1 MPTWLWTVRHTAE
14 PTLAAELV
22 RLGLPQSALRVPFP
36 GAVLASHPQLPDAAA
51 LRQTPALLRSWQP
64 AWALQVLPDVHEV
77 EAGSIASAGRQL
89 LASLQAEAA
98 AGGPWTDAV
107 PRWDAHVLVPGQ
119 LKGQPKPQGQRRA
132 QLIEEALWNE
142 VRSHHAPWRKAR
154 VRAGASS
161 QPPQLLA
168 QWLLASPES
177 GWLSTACVDLQF
189 AGVSWPA
196 RTPAGLAPVAD
207 DDDAPAS
214 AFRKL
219 VEALWLLGIA
229 PQAGQV
235 AVDLGASPGSW
246 THVLRRHG
254 VEVFA
259 VDRAPLAPHLQ
270 RDPLVHATQGD
281 AFAWLPPA
289 PVDWLVSDII
299 AFPERVAELLT
310 AWCGGRHM
318 RHFVV
323 QCKFRGEPNWQALH
337 AAIQTAR
344 AHGYDCAARHVF
356 NDKNE
361 ATLVG
366 TQMQTGA

>member
-1 MPTWLWTVRHTAE
+1 MATWLWTVRHTAE
-14 PTLAAELV
+14 PTLQTELL
-22 RLGLPQSALRVPFP
+22 RLGLPSASMRVPFP
-36 GAVLASHPQLPDAAA
+36 GAVLATHPRLPDAAA
-51 LRQTPALLRSWQP
+51 LQAAPELLRQWQP
-64 AWALQVLPDVHEV
+64 VWALQVLPCVQEV
-77 EAGSIASAGRQL
+77 PVASIAGAAREL
-89 LASLQAEAA
+89 LAALQRLAA
-98 AGGPWTDAV
+98 ALGEAV
-107 PRWDAHVLVPGQ
+107 PTWDAHLLVPGQ

-132 QLIEEALWNE
+132 QLIEEALWAE
-142 VRSHHAPWRKAR
+142 VRARHPAWRKAR
-154 VRAGASS
+154 VRPGAASAV
-161 QPPQLLA
+161 PQLLA
-168 QWLLASPES
+168 QWLLTSPDA
-177 GWLSTACVDLQF
+177 GFLSTCMVDTQF

-196 RTPAGLAPVAD
+196 RTPAGLATVDD

-229 PQAGQV
+229 PQPGQV

-246 THVLRRHG
+246 THVLRRRG

-259 VDRAPLAPHLQ
+259 IDRAPLAPHLQ

-281 AFAWLPPA
+281 AFAWLPPT

-299 AFPERVAELLT
+299 AFPERVAGLLQ
-310 AWCGGRHM
+310 AWCSGRHM

-323 QCKFRGEPNWQALH
+323 QCKFRGEPNWPALQA
-337 AAIQTAR
+337 AVDMAQQ
-344 AHGYDCAARHVF
+344 HGYRCTARHVF

-366 TQMQTGA
+366 TLPAEGA